1 MYWQPI
7 PLGWRDAPA
16 VMSLGAAIGSDD
28 PRLLLLDL
36 WEWAMQHGR
45 EHSKGIAPSLIEA
58 AAGWRG
64 QRGILFDGLVT
75 SGWLAV
81 TEETV
86 TIIEWKA
93 HITARHVDKNL
104 SDSMTSEERRKA
116 QSAIRS
122 RAYRA
127 RVAQKEARDAA
138 SRSVTLRHAPSRSV
152 TRDASRSTVT
162 QTVTQGSHENGI
174 QYKTR
179 QTDSVTQPSR
189 SRHASRTEV
198 EVEVDIDQGSTN
210 LALFEIRKGAG
221 GEGELFSGLPTPVLP
236 EPKKRGR
243 PPKDKS
249 PEADAERQSER
260 ADADRWLDAVKKMT
274 GATGDELRWS
284 NSVFMAFRR
293 ARKARGIDQLLR
305 AIEGLENDP
314 FSKTAGLGWLIS
326 EAGISKGLL
335 KWNKQATTTHP
346 NRLWG
351 DNGQG
356 YDDLSWMEK

>member
-1 MYWQPI
+1 MRYRKVSTRMWADDRFMRLSGPQPNAQSLLLYLLTGPMTNSI
-7 PLGWRDAPA
+7 PGVIVAGEASLAEALGWDVEGLRKAFRELLA
-16 VMSLGAAIGSDD
+16 EGSDEGHKYPLVMVD
-28 PRLLLLDL
+28 LRARLIFLPRAATHNPPENPNVIKSWKTQWSEVPECELKATIWNTLLL
-36 WEWAMQHGR
+36 EISEKSEPCGR
-45 EHSKGIAPSLIEA
+45 EFRDSIPKPKGTPKAFDNPS
-58 AAGWRG
+58 
-64 QRGILFDGLVT
+64 
-75 SGWLAV
+75 
-81 TEETV
+81 
-86 TIIEWKA
+86 
-93 HITARHVDKNL
+93 
-104 SDSMTSEERRKA
+104 RKA
-116 QSAIRS
+116 MANQEQEQEQEQEQDK
-122 RAYRA
+122 Y
-127 RVAQKEARDAA
+127 
-138 SRSVTLRHAPSRSV
+138 
-152 TRDASRSTVT
+152 
-162 QTVTQGSHENGI
+162 
-174 QYKTR
+174 
-179 QTDSVTQPSR
+179 
-189 SRHASRTEV
+189 
-198 EVEVDIDQGSTN
+198 
-210 LALFEIRKGAG
+210 LANFAGAKVAG
-221 GEGELFSGLPTPVLP
+221 GEGELFSGLPTPVPP

-260 ADADRWLDAVKKMT
+260 ADADRWLEAVRKMT

-305 AIEGLENDP
+305 AIEGLEHDP